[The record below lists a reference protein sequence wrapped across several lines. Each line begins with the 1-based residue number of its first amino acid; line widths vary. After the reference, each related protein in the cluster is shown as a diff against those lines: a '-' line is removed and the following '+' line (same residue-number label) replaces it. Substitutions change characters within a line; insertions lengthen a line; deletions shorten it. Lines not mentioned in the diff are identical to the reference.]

1 MSEPVRGAVIYGL
14 LAEFDNPTE
23 VVDAARRVHEE
34 GYRKVDAY
42 TPYPIE
48 ELGEA
53 LGHHHSHLPLLVLIG
68 GITGACAG
76 FMLQFYTATIDYPI
90 NVGGRPFN
98 SWPAFIVPT
107 FETTILFA
115 ALTAVFGMLA
125 LNGLPEP
132 YHPVFNVPSFEMA
145 SRNRFFLC
153 IQSTD
158 PKFDLAGTRRF
169 LEDLEPQGV
178 YDVEP

>member
-1 MSEPVRGAVIYGL
+1 VSEPSARQHVHGL
-14 LAEFDNPTE
+14 MAEFDNPTE
-23 VVDAARRVHEE
+23 VVEAARRVHEE

-68 GITGACAG
+68 GITGAVAG
-76 FMLQFYTATIDYPI
+76 FTLQFYTATIDYPMNI
-90 NVGGRPFN
+90 GGRPFN

-115 ALTAVFGMLA
+115 ALTAVLGMLA

-132 YHPVFNVPSFEMA
+132 YHPVFNVPSFARA
-145 SRNRFFLC
+145 SKDRFFLC
-153 IQSTD
+153 IEARD
-158 PKFDLAGTRRF
+158 PMFDFDKTWRF
-169 LEDLEPQGV
+169 LLSLGPRLVAE
-178 YDVEP
+178 VEP